1 MNSISV
7 YTSLF
12 NYSPDKFDL
21 VGAFNN
27 WSKYADEIVIGT
39 FKGQQRYLYDVID
52 DLEEVPRGEHF
63 CFIKIVECDT
73 SLDDPLFDG
82 KVKNAALQACS
93 NDIVIQQD
101 MDERLGGKEELWRA
115 LFNYLS
121 QSDKTTPS
129 AFFIE
134 SIDLYKDYNHYK
146 SVGHKWYIH
155 TKQNTFRGPV
165 NFAIREDGTIDT
177 DKSDGCEL
185 IDAQGN
191 LIQTFTLNQR
201 FKDQNGVFNTD
212 LPHVIHLGYLDL
224 EKRLEHNNSFWAS
237 AWSNLNGREVKI
249 PLTLEELEV
258 DNHAKKHYLPTKWW
272 VSDQETIFPPY
283 EQTR

>member
-1 MNSISV
+1 MRLKKQKMNGDMNSVSV

-21 VGAFNN
+21 VAALQN

-39 FKGQQRYLYDVID
+39 FKSQKQYLHHVID
-52 DLEEVPRGEHF
+52 DLEIKSKGADF
-63 CFIKIVECDT
+63 CLIKIVECDT
-73 SLDDPLFDG
+73 SLEDPLFDG

-101 MDERLGGKEELWRA
+101 MDERLGGKKELWDG

-121 QSDKTTPS
+121 RSDQNIPS

-134 SIDLYKDYNHYK
+134 CIDLYKDYNHYK
-146 SVGHKWYIH
+146 SLGQKWYLHI
-155 TKQNTFRGPV
+155 KQNTFRGPV
-165 NFAIREDGTIDT
+165 NFAIREDGSVDT

-185 IDAQGN
+185 IDSSGN
-191 LIQTFTLNQR
+191 LIPSFNLNKT
-201 FKDQNGVFNTD
+201 FKDEHGVFQPD

-224 EKRLEHNNSFWAS
+224 EKRLDHNNSFWTS
-237 AWSNLNGREVKI
+237 AWSNLNGSEVKI

-258 DNHAKKHYLPTKWW
+258 ENEAKRHYLPIKWW
-272 VSDQETIFPPY
+272 Q
-283 EQTR
+283 